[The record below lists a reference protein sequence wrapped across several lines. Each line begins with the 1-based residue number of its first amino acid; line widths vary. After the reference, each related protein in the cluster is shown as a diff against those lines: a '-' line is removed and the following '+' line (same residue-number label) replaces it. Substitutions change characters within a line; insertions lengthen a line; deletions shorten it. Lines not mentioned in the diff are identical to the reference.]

1 MPYKGPDRALAGQLG
16 VLHELVGVLGVPTV
30 NIDDDLYL
38 ALGPPRKLAHFTA
51 DVAGELIGALFVE
64 VSYFVEDVDALVN
77 GGFFPLLVSLGGL
90 VEDLIAVS
98 VVDAVKL
105 VFCLAC
111 TRIF

>member
-1 MPYKGPDRALAGQLG
+1 M
-16 VLHELVGVLGVPTV
+16 LGVPTV
-30 NIDDDLYL
+30 NIDDDLDF
-38 ALGPPRKLAHFTA
+38 APGPPRELAHFSA
-51 DVAGELIGALFVE
+51 DVAGELIGAFFVE
-64 VSYFVEDVDALVN
+64 VSYFVEDVDALFK

-90 VEDLIAVS
+90 VEDLVAVS